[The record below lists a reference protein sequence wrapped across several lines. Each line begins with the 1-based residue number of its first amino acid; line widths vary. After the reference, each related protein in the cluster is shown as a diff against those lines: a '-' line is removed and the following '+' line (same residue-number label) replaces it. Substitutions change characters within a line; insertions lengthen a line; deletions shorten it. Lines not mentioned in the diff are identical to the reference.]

1 MRDKISHEF
10 LRGGEIAENYGA
22 IINGARIPSHLFSQ
36 RLLRAIRVRMCAL
49 RVIITS
55 AWRENTCRA
64 SSLPSSH
71 FWIRHGP
78 AAVDIINPNPRCNA
92 ISAHCARA
100 TSGYETQFS
109 LFTPFPMRTPF
120 SPYPVSFTLRGKKR
134 GGEGG
139 GGRVRR
145 NQFANVSG
153 RSCVFLAEAFFSLL
167 VSLPFSQGPRTARG
181 VPAAEYP
188 RHEYSGRREK
198 EGRKKKGLW
207 MSSASVN
214 RCDTK
219 AIRRYHGRRLHAH
232 VVSRRHCGGCTIRG
246 DLTLCVVRARARPL
260 WLPSIVAGPRRSW
273 RWQLRDGATLR
284 FYRYGGRKREARSLT
299 WYYKQ

>member
-1 MRDKISHEF
+1 MSC
-10 LRGGEIAENYGA
+10 L
-22 IINGARIPSHLFSQ
+22 
-36 RLLRAIRVRMCAL
+36 
-49 RVIITS
+49 
-55 AWRENTCRA
+55 
-64 SSLPSSH
+64 LPSPPRISV
-71 FWIRHGP
+71 RHGP

-134 GGEGG
+134 GGEGTTEPVRECFWEELRVF
-139 GGRVRR
+139 GRGVFLSPPRSLFLRDLGQREVYRRR
-145 NQFANVSG
+145 NIPGTNIPG
-153 RSCVFLAEAFFSLL
+153 
-167 VSLPFSQGPRTARG
+167 
-181 VPAAEYP
+181 
-188 RHEYSGRREK
+188 REK
-198 EGRKKKGLW
+198 EGRKKGLW

-299 WYYKQ
+299 WYKQ